1 MASEETLNWL
11 IPVAAI
17 TNGDYIR
24 SLNNRELSVMLGV
37 IIDEFTKSAISD
49 PTYPYTLDEQ
59 IKAARKWLDEPVK
72 HNGKM
77 IKEICARIED
87 SK

>member
-1 MASEETLNWL
+1 M
-11 IPVAAI
+11 

-24 SLNNRELSVMLGV
+24 SLDNKGLSVMLGV
-37 IIDEFTKSAISD
+37 IIDEFVKSVVSD

-59 IKAARKWLDEPVK
+59 IKAARKWLDEPIK
-72 HNGKM
+72 HDGKI
-77 IKEICARIED
+77 IKEICARMKD

>member
-1 MASEETLNWL
+1 M
-11 IPVAAI
+11 

-24 SLNNRELSVMLGV
+24 SLDNKGLSVMLGV
-37 IIDEFTKSAISD
+37 ITDEFTKSAISD

-59 IKAARKWLDEPVK
+59 IQAARKWLDEPVK
-72 HNGKM
+72 HDGKM
-77 IKEICARIED
+77 IKEICARMEG

>member
-1 MASEETLNWL
+1 M
-11 IPVAAI
+11 

-24 SLNNRELSVMLGV
+24 SLDNKGLSVMLGV
-37 IIDEFTKSAISD
+37 IIDEFVKSVVSD

-72 HNGKM
+72 HDGKM
-77 IKEICARIED
+77 IKEICARMED

>member
-1 MASEETLNWL
+1 M
-11 IPVAAI
+11 

-24 SLNNRELSVMLGV
+24 SLNNKELSVVLGV
-37 IIDEFTKSAISD
+37 VTDTFTRSVKSE

-59 IKAARKWLDEPVK
+59 IKAAREWLDEPVK
-72 HNGKM
+72 HDGKM
-77 IKEICARIED
+77 IKEICARMED

>member
-1 MASEETLNWL
+1 M
-11 IPVAAI
+11 

-24 SLNNRELSVMLGV
+24 SLNNKKLSVMLGV
-37 IIDEFTKSAISD
+37 IIDEFTKSALAD

-59 IKAARKWLDEPVK
+59 IQAARKWLDEPVK
-72 HNGKM
+72 HDGKM
-77 IKEICARIED
+77 IRAICARLED

>member
-1 MASEETLNWL
+1 M
-11 IPVAAI
+11 

-24 SLNNRELSVMLGV
+24 SLVNEELAIMLGV
-37 IIDEFTKSAISD
+37 IIDEFTKSVISD

-72 HNGKM
+72 HDGKM
-77 IKEICARIED
+77 IKEIRAKMEG

>member
-1 MASEETLNWL
+1 M
-11 IPVAAI
+11 

-24 SLNNRELSVMLGV
+24 TLDNKGLSVMLGV

-59 IKAARKWLDEPVK
+59 IKAARKWLDESVK
-72 HNGKM
+72 HDGKM
-77 IKEICARIED
+77 IKAICARMED

>member
-1 MASEETLNWL
+1 M
-11 IPVAAI
+11 

-24 SLNNRELSVMLGV
+24 SLDNKELSVMLGV
-37 IIDEFTKSAISD
+37 ITDEFTKSAISD

-59 IKAARKWLDEPVK
+59 IQAARKWLDEPVK
-72 HNGKM
+72 HDGKM
-77 IKEICARIED
+77 IKEICARMEG